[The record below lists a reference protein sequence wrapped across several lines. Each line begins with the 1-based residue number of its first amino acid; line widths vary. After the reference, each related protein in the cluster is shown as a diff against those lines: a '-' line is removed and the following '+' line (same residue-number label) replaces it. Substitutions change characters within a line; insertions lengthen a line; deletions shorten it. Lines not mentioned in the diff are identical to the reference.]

1 MFLRRAGGGLT
12 RPVKAVMRS
21 VMRFF
26 SDNDAPVHPAVLAA
40 IAAANASDAAYD
52 GDALSQALDAR
63 FSALFEREV
72 AVIWMPSGTAAN
84 ALALALLCPPYGGI
98 LAHEEAHVVLDECGA
113 VELQT
118 GGARLLTCAGEG
130 AKLSAEILRARLAR
144 QGTGVHHTRPHA
156 VSITNVSEY
165 GLVYRPEEVAAVGDF
180 CREAGLALH
189 MDGARFANAVAALGC
204 TPAALTWRAGVDVLS
219 FGCTKNGAMNAEA
232 VILFDPARAYE
243 AKRRRK
249 RAGHL
254 LSKGRFIAAQLHAM
268 LDDDLWLANARA
280 ANAAAAPLARA
291 GRARLAHAVEANEL
305 FLRLTPDE
313 AAGLRAQGFGFHD
326 MGEGTARLVTSWHQ
340 GEADVAPLA
349 AALAAL

>member
-1 MFLRRAGGGLT
+1 
-12 RPVKAVMRS
+12 
-21 VMRFF
+21 MRFF

-40 IAAANASDAAYD
+40 IEAANASDAAYD

-63 FSALFEREV
+63 FSALFERDV

-84 ALALALLCPPYGGI
+84 ALALSLLCPPYGGI
-98 LAHEEAHVVLDECGA
+98 VAHEEAHIVLDECGA

-130 AKLSAEILRARLAR
+130 ARLSVDSLRERVAR
-144 QGTGVHHTRPHA
+144 QGTGVHHTRPYA
-156 VSITNVSEY
+156 VSITNVTEY
-165 GLVYRPEEVAAVGDF
+165 GLVYRPDEVSAIGDF
-180 CREAGLALH
+180 CRETGLALH

-204 TPAALTWRAGVDVLS
+204 TAADLSWRAGVDVLS

-268 LDDDLWLANARA
+268 LEDDLWLANARA
-280 ANAAAAPLARA
+280 SNAVAAPL
-291 GRARLAHAVEANEL
+291 GRAAGTRLLHPVQANEV
-305 FLRLTPDE
+305 FLRLSPGE
-313 AAGLRAQGFGFHD
+313 AAALRAQGFGFHD
-326 MGEGTARLVTSWHQ
+326 IGEGVARLVTSWHQ
-340 GEADVAPLA
+340 READVAPFA